1 MCYRTHIGEGITYR
15 KKGRFKMRATKEY
28 RLGLTEEA
36 KKIVDDLTL
45 EQKVWLMSGNIDITK
60 LSQEDLIAMMGDMAS
75 DENHYNVV
83 PYAAGGIEEKNI
95 PPMLFADGP
104 RAEIIRRPVS
114 RYRWQGEPHSIRNLR
129 SR

>member
-1 MCYRTHIGEGITYR
+1 
-15 KKGRFKMRATKEY
+15 MRATKEY

-60 LSQEDLIAMMGDMAS
+60 LSQEDLIAMIGDMAS

-83 PYAAGGIEEKNI
+83 PYAA
-95 PPMLFADGP
+95 
-104 RAEIIRRPVS
+104 
-114 RYRWQGEPHSIRNLR
+114 
-129 SR
+129 

>member
-1 MCYRTHIGEGITYR
+1 
-15 KKGRFKMRATKEY
+15 MRATKEY

-75 DENHYNVV
+75 D
-83 PYAAGGIEEKNI
+83 
-95 PPMLFADGP
+95 
-104 RAEIIRRPVS
+104 
-114 RYRWQGEPHSIRNLR
+114 
-129 SR
+129 